1 MIDNKSESS
10 EKEIL
15 IKEIDGVAIK
25 ENTYGGIF
33 QTPGE
38 KTNSQDYQEVF
49 FNSKNFDSN
58 TAKTQN
64 FLINNTKSLNI
75 NFYLF

>member
-1 MIDNKSESS
+1 MKGNKSESS

-15 IKEIDGVAIK
+15 IKEIDGVK
-25 ENTYGGIF
+25 ENSNGGVF

-49 FNSKNFDSN
+49 FNSKNFDFN

-64 FLINNTKSLNI
+64 FLINNTKSLI
-75 NFYLF
+75 FNFYFI